1 MSNHVIEGVGE
12 LNESLVVGG
21 HAMRLNVVDDVLRS
35 ELLNRISLS
44 PGFLVQ
50 KGFLNL
56 LVLRSRLPGADV
68 LYGSQE
74 GVVEELAQIRY
85 LSFVLCCSV
94 DEFVIVVCTIGW
106 GCLEAHVL

>member
-1 MSNHVIEGVGE
+1 M
-12 LNESLVVGG
+12 
-21 HAMRLNVVDDVLRS
+21 
-35 ELLNRISLS
+35 LNRISLS
-44 PGFLVQ
+44 PGVLVQ

-56 LVLRSRLPGADV
+56 FVFYPCLPGAGV
-68 LYGSQE
+68 VYGSQE